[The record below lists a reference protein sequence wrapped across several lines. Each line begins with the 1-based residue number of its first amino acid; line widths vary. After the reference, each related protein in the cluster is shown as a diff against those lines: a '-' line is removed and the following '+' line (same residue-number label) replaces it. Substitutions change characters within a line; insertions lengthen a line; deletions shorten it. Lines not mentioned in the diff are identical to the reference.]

1 MNFLLSKNQISLALS
16 SWAIL
21 SSGNSDTLL
30 FCSLKIDLIS
40 YSKLRIDH
48 EMRDFSDEIKQKSF
62 NIWKLWVYTGTIQ
75 QNVKGTAKLRKNT
88 SKQNCNYSQLCSTII
103 VNLEARA
110 SLQTVLQSLEQ
121 KDRKLAQVGN
131 VSNQPSVTGD

>member
-48 EMRDFSDEIKQKSF
+48 EMRDFSDEIKQNLSIF
-62 NIWKLWVYTGTIQ
+62 GNCGFIQ
-75 QNVKGTAKLRKNT
+75 GLSSKMLKERPSYEKIRQNKIV
-88 SKQNCNYSQLCSTII
+88 II
-103 VNLEARA
+103 R
-110 SLQTVLQSLEQ
+110 SY
-121 KDRKLAQVGN
+121 AQ
-131 VSNQPSVTGD
+131 Q